1 MQRNIS
7 AFIASSIILFGLG
20 FADQVFSDELTRT
33 IQEDLIQLGY
43 DPGINDGEP
52 STATAIAIAKFE
64 ADRDM
69 TVTGEVTPQLGDA
82 LSDAVSEQGFAGP
95 AFAEQPTP
103 VPEQDPAML
112 QAAQQECLQ
121 KKMDESREA
130 QKKKRGFGSLLRA
143 VSRTASRTGNYDL
156 ARTAGDV
163 YSANASAADL
173 SSAAKDLGITEDEIA
188 ACQKPL

>member
-1 MQRNIS
+1 MQRSIF
-7 AFIASSIILFGLG
+7 ATIVSSIFLLGLG
-20 FADQVFSDELTRT
+20 FTDPVFSDELTRT
-33 IQEDLIQLGY
+33 VQEDLIQLGY
-43 DPGINDGEP
+43 DPGIDDGEP

-69 TVTGEVTPQLGDA
+69 TVTGEVTPRLADA
-82 LSDAVSEQGFAGP
+82 LADAVSEQRLADLAP
-95 AFAEQPTP
+95 I
-103 VPEQDPAML
+103 PEQDPAML
-112 QAAQQECLQ
+112 QVAQQECLQ
-121 KKMDESREA
+121 KKINESREA

-173 SSAAKDLGITEDEIA
+173 SSAAKDLGITEDEVA
-188 ACQKPL
+188 ACQDPP